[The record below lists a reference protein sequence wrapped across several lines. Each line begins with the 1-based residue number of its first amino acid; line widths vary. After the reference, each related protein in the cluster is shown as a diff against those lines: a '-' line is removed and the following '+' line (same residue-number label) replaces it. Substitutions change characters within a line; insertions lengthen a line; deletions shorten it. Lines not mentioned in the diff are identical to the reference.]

1 MTTGTKVLTY
11 EEYLNEPET
20 KLRFDIVDGVVIM
33 SAGPTLSHQTIA
45 GNIYYSVWGF
55 VHEQGLGE
63 VWFAPLDIVV
73 QRDPLRVRQPDVMYV
88 SAENFGIL
96 GDRVNGAPDWVAE
109 ILSPGN
115 RRADLQGKLA
125 DYARIGVRE
134 CWLVAPRERTVEA
147 LVLERGAW
155 RRLYLRG
162 ICERAESAALPG
174 FSLPVTDIFRGV

>member
-11 EEYLNEPET
+11 AEYLNEPET

-45 GNIYYSVWGF
+45 GNIYRPAQRF
-55 VHEQGLGE
+55 VADNALGG

-88 SAENFGIL
+88 SVENFGIL
-96 GDRVNGAPDWVAE
+96 GDRVNGGPDWVAE

-134 CWLVAPRERTVEA
+134 CWLVAPRERTVES
-147 LVLERGAW
+147 LLLERGEW

-162 ICERAESAALPG
+162 IGERAESAALPG
-174 FSLPVTDIFRGV
+174 FSLPVADIFRGV

>member
-1 MTTGTKVLTY
+1 MLTY
-11 EEYLNEPET
+11 AEYLAEPET
-20 KLRFDIVDGVVIM
+20 LLRFDIVDGVVIM
-33 SAGPTLSHQTIA
+33 AAGPTRSHQTIA
-45 GNIYYSVWGF
+45 GNIYYPVRGF
-55 VHEQGLGE
+55 VHGRGLGD

-73 QRDPLRVRQPDVMYV
+73 QQEPLRVRQPDLMYV
-88 SAENFGIL
+88 SAENSGIL
-96 GDRVNGAPDWVAE
+96 GDRVNGGPDWVAE

-134 CWLVAPRERTVEA
+134 CWLVAPRERTVES

-162 ICERAESAALPG
+162 MGERAESAALPG
-174 FSLPVTDIFRGV
+174 FALPVSDIFRGA